1 MIKELGK
8 FQLIKK
14 IASGGMAEIH
24 LAKQTGVAGFE
35 KIVVIK
41 TILPDLASNKEFTK
55 MFLDE
60 ARIAARLTH
69 PNIGQIYDLGQADAT
84 YFIAMEYIQ
93 GENLRTIANRCRK
106 TQTLLPLEHV
116 AKIVSHACEGLHY
129 AHTKIDTLGRPMN
142 IVHRDVSPQNIL
154 VSFEGAVK
162 LVDFGI
168 AKAANLYQDNRPGVL
183 KGKYSYM
190 SPEQCLG
197 QLVDYRSD
205 IFSLGIILWE
215 MATGL
220 RLFRLNSE
228 LEILKA
234 ITRGKIKPPSEI
246 NQRVP
251 ADLEYIILRALE
263 KKPEDRFGNAVEM
276 HLTLEKFLKNQQLTS
291 GSVQLAA
298 FMREM
303 FSDKL
308 ESLRIIEQPDQN
320 EALGAILF
328 DDISEDEMY
337 IPGTGMTP
345 SSASQ
350 ATDPSKPLFPMS
362 TTGISR
368 IEGQPVTNLKRPSKR
383 RFLIGSLIVLLLG
396 ILGTAGY
403 FHFRKSGDKPVVDKT
418 KPVAKPAMGAI
429 RISSTPSGA
438 TVIIDGNKRGT
449 SPCDVKDLELGR
461 SYKMI
466 LSKAGQR
473 PWKTEFKLKDSSV
486 REFKAKLKRSTV
498 KAWGTV
504 EIVTHPS
511 GAKVTLNG
519 IPLDKLTPLTIKKVA
534 AKTDQNLVVTLEG
547 HQDWVKTFKVRPGQ
561 RLKLRGILPV
571 SDSVASVKKEQAYIT
586 LKSKPTG
593 AEFFLNG
600 SPIGGSFSLA
610 PGSDYLVSAKLK
622 GYQEWRETI
631 KPTAGEKKVIT
642 ANLVRKADTSV
653 VASDKARLSLNST
666 PPAEVFVDKVNI
678 GTTPIANH
686 EISTGE
692 HIIHLVNFK
701 IKAREILRITA
712 KPGESIEKN
721 VQFAKGFLD
730 ISAVPG
736 TNVFVHGKQIGTTPF
751 KPKEKY
757 AGTYKV
763 LMKNPVLNVSVEKTA
778 VIKEGKT
785 TTLKAGFVE

>member
-1 MIKELGK
+1 
-8 FQLIKK
+8 
-14 IASGGMAEIH
+14 
-24 LAKQTGVAGFE
+24 
-35 KIVVIK
+35 
-41 TILPDLASNKEFTK
+41 
-55 MFLDE
+55 
-60 ARIAARLTH
+60 
-69 PNIGQIYDLGQADAT
+69 
-84 YFIAMEYIQ
+84 
-93 GENLRTIANRCRK
+93 
-106 TQTLLPLEHV
+106 
-116 AKIVSHACEGLHY
+116 
-129 AHTKIDTLGRPMN
+129 
-142 IVHRDVSPQNIL
+142 
-154 VSFEGAVK
+154 
-162 LVDFGI
+162 
-168 AKAANLYQDNRPGVL
+168 
-183 KGKYSYM
+183 
-190 SPEQCLG
+190 
-197 QLVDYRSD
+197 
-205 IFSLGIILWE
+205 
-215 MATGL
+215 
-220 RLFRLNSE
+220 
-228 LEILKA
+228 
-234 ITRGKIKPPSEI
+234 
-246 NQRVP
+246 VP

-263 KKPEDRFGNAVEM
+263 KKPEDRFENAVEM
-276 HLTLEKFLKNQQLTS
+276 HLALEKFLKNQQLTS

-308 ESLRIIEQPDQN
+308 ESLRIIEQPAQN
-320 EALGAILF
+320 EALGSILF
-328 DDISEDEMY
+328 DDIDEDEMY

-350 ATDPSKPLFPMS
+350 ATDSSKPLFPMS

-368 IEGQPVTNLKRPSKR
+368 IDGQPVTNLKRPSKKK
-383 RFLIGSLIVLLLG
+383 FLIGSLIVLLLG

-403 FHFRKSGDKPVVDKT
+403 FHFRKSDDKPVIKDT
-418 KPVAKPAMGAI
+418 KPVVKPVMGAI
-429 RISSTPSGA
+429 HIESTPSGA
-438 TVIIDGNKRGT
+438 TVFVDGNKRGT

-486 REFKAKLKRSTV
+486 REFKAKLKRSTT

-504 EIVTHPS
+504 EIVTHPK

-519 IPLDKLTPLTIKKVA
+519 IPYEKLTPLTIKKVA
-534 AKTDQNLVVTLEG
+534 AKKDQNLVVTLEG
-547 HQDWVKTFKVRPGQ
+547 YKDWVKAFRVRRGQ

-571 SDSVASVKKEQAYIT
+571 SDSVASVKKEQAYVT
-586 LKSKPTG
+586 LKSKPSG

-600 SPIGGSFSLA
+600 SPIGGSCSLA
-610 PGSDYLVSAKLK
+610 PGGDYVISAKLSGHK
-622 GYQEWRETI
+622 EWSQTVNP
-631 KPTAGEKKVIT
+631 KPGEKKAIT
-642 ANLVRKADTSV
+642 ANLVREADTAV
-653 VASDKARLSLNST
+653 VDSNKAKLSLNST

-686 EISTGE
+686 ELSSGA

-712 KPGESIEKN
+712 KPGQSIKKN
-721 VQFAKGFLD
+721 VEFAKGFLN

-736 TNVFVHGKQIGTTPF
+736 TDVFVQGTQIGTTPF

-785 TTLKAGFVE
+785 TTLKADFVE